1 MQYKWLNKQNN
12 NKLIVFFNGWGMD
25 EKIISHLSFGNYDV
39 LTFYDYRTF
48 ELVDFDFSAYGEKI
62 LIAWSMGVY
71 VCNYFYEK
79 FKNFDRFIAIN
90 GTQKPIDD
98 DFGIPK
104 MIYNLT
110 VENFNELSCS
120 KFMKKISNTV
130 NLKDYCSRNLEEL
143 KQELISIRDL
153 QVEKF
158 LDFNKVILSEKDRIF
173 PYKNMINFWNEKNAE
188 IVNIEAPHY
197 IFDMYNNWSDL
208 L

>member
-25 EKIISHLSFGNYDV
+25 EKIISNIGYEDYDV

-48 ELVDFDFSAYGEKI
+48 ENINFDFSSYNEKI

-71 VCNYFYEK
+71 VCNYFYEQ
-79 FKNFDRFIAIN
+79 FKNFDKFIAVN

-110 VENFNELSCS
+110 VDNFNELSCS
-120 KFMKKISNTV
+120 KFMKKISTTV
-130 NLKDYCSRNLEEL
+130 NLKDYCSRNLDEL

-153 QVEKF
+153 KVEK
-158 LDFNKVILSEKDRIF
+158 LIDFNKVILSEKDRIF
-173 PYKNMINFWNEKNAE
+173 PYKNMVNFWNKQNVE
-188 IVNIEAPHY
+188 ITNLESSHY
-197 IFDMYNNWSDL
+197 IFDMYKNWSDL